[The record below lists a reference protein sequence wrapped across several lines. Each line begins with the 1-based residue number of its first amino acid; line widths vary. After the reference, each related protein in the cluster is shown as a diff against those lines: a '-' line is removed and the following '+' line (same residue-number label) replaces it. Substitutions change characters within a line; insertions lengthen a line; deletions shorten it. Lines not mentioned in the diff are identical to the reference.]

1 MAGDLINYQYP
12 AIADGVSQMRR
23 VNNDIRDQVSSLRK
37 QVQELRSAF
46 TGATSD
52 AYEASSTKIAQ
63 DLTQSNEQLD
73 TLAASVSKGSDQM
86 AGADRSQ
93 AGRFNG
99 R

>member
-1 MAGDLINYQYP
+1 MASDLINYEY
-12 AIADGVSQMRR
+12 ASISDGVSQMRR
-23 VNNDIRDQVSSLRK
+23 INNDIRDQVSSLRK

-52 AYEASSTKIAQ
+52 AYESSSTKIAQ

-73 TLAASVSKGSDQM
+73 TLAAKVNTGADQM
-86 AGADRSQ
+86 QGADRSQ
-93 AGRFNG
+93 AGRFG